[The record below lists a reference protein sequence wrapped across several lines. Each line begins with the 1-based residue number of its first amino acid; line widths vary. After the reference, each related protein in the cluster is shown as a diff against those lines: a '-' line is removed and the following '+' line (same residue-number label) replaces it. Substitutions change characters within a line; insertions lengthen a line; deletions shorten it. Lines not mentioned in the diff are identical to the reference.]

1 MWISSTSP
9 AHQLL
14 RQRFHLTDRELDVAL
29 LVAEGLRNR
38 EVAEALAISPHTV
51 RRHGER
57 VFMKLGVHTRA
68 ALGARLRAELDA
80 MASAI
85 ATESAA

>member
-1 MWISSTSP
+1 
-9 AHQLL
+9 
-14 RQRFHLTDRELDVAL
+14 
-29 LVAEGLRNR
+29 
-38 EVAEALAISPHTV
+38 
-51 RRHGER
+51 
-57 VFMKLGVHTRA
+57 MKLGVHTRA